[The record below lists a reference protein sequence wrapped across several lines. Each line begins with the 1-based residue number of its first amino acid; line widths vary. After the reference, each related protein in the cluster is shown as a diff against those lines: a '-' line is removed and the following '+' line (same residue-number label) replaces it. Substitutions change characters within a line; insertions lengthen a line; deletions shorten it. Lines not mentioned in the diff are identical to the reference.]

1 MSREGSRQIEEKAAL
16 WAARLERGPLSAVD
30 QTNLDGWL
38 ADDPRH
44 LGAFARARAVALHSL
59 RASALATSRPG
70 GRLVVPEADFSRRR
84 LLAAS
89 AAVVVVGASGLAA
102 ASWRRSQAYETGRGE
117 VQAVTLSDGSVMTL
131 SALSRTSVRYGREFR
146 EVVLTTGEAL
156 FNVTASDRPFLVTA
170 GGMRILAASGRFLVR
185 RMDLSPVQ
193 IMALEASVRILR
205 DNGPPLSILPF
216 RTAALSGGLVEPQP
230 VGEIETA
237 RALAWREGRLAF
249 QDALLT
255 EVAAEFARF
264 SDRLIVI
271 TDPMVRDMRIT
282 GLFPAN
288 DPVVFARAAAVSLN
302 LRVAVASDTIRLSR
316 W

>member
-1 MSREGSRQIEEKAAL
+1 MSREGSREIEDKAAL

-30 QTNLDGWL
+30 QTSLDAWL
-38 ADDPRH
+38 AGDPRR

-59 RASALATSRPG
+59 RASALATSRPEEG
-70 GRLVVPEADFSRRR
+70 LAVPDADFSRRR

-89 AAVVVVGASGLAA
+89 AAVIVVGASGLAA
-102 ASWRRSQAYETGRGE
+102 ARWRRSQAFETGRGE
-117 VQAVTLSDGSVMTL
+117 VRAVTLSDGSIMTL

-156 FNVTASDRPFLVTA
+156 FSVAASDRPFLVTA
-170 GGMRILAASGRFLVR
+170 GGTRILAESGRFLVR
-185 RMDLSPVQ
+185 RMDLTPVHV
-193 IMALEASVRILR
+193 MALEASVRIRR
-205 DNGPPLSILPF
+205 DDGPSLSITPY
-216 RTAALSGGLVEPQP
+216 RAAALSGDVVESKP
-230 VGEIETA
+230 VGEIEAA
-237 RALAWREGRLAF
+237 RALAWREGRLSF

-255 EVAAEFARF
+255 EAAAEFARF

-271 TDPMVRDMRIT
+271 TDPTVRDMRIT

-288 DPVVFARAAAVSLN
+288 DPAVFARAAAVSLN
-302 LRVAVASDTIRLSR
+302 LRVAVGPDIIRLSR